1 MIFGREFP
9 GHVANAVLQFKC
21 PMCNNGKSSQGQSC
35 RVNDWVRH
43 SEKTVK
49 LFFFPAKVQ

>member
-21 PMCNNGKSSQGQSC
+21 PMCNNSKSSQGQSC